1 MRRSRTNTPLQALNL
16 LNDPTWVE
24 AARFLAGRMLAEGG
38 GDVGSQLRH
47 GFRLALIREPE
58 ERELGVLRAGY
69 ERVLVEFRESSGEAL
84 GLLQFGAARSAEN
97 LPQAEL
103 AAMTVTAGVLLNLHE
118 AVTRE

>member
-1 MRRSRTNTPLQALNL
+1 M
-16 LNDPTWVE
+16 
-24 AARFLAGRMLAEGG
+24 
-38 GDVGSQLRH
+38 
-47 GFRLALIREPE
+47 
-58 ERELGVLRAGY
+58 LRAGY